1 MNLSSF
7 YNDISHVFFIILQ
20 KELRA
25 FPLILNSMEHPV
37 SRTFDLLDRYRSLFD
52 KNDALCFKQNGAWK
66 KYSTAEYI
74 ENSYNFCYGLYEAG
88 FRKGDK
94 IITVS
99 ANRPEWNFADMGM
112 SMTGVVHVPVFTS
125 LSTTEYEYIIRNC
138 GAKMIIVSDK
148 KLLRTVQPALTDP
161 GITCQ
166 LYSFDEINSVD
177 HWLSIAERG
186 RNCSDQTKQAV
197 EELKKEIVPGDFAT
211 LIYTSGTTGKPKGVM
226 LSHRNMVSNF
236 ISAASV
242 FNLKPSDKYL
252 SILPLCH
259 VGGRMGNYQTQYSGA
274 SIYYA
279 ENMGTIAINMK
290 EIQPD
295 GFDAVPR
302 VLEKF
307 YDVIIT
313 KGKNLKGIKKSLFFW
328 AVNLGLKY
336 QPFGENGWLYERRLR
351 LADKLIFSKWREAL
365 GGNVRIVGCGGASL
379 QPRLEKVF
387 WAAGIKIINMYG
399 LTETSPVITINR
411 TEKGKVKLGSVGMTI
426 EGVEVK
432 ISEDGE
438 ILCKGPNVMLGY
450 YNDPGLTASVFD
462 EEGWFRTGDIGH
474 IEDGKFLMV
483 TDRKKEIFKL
493 SNGKFIAPQIVENI
507 FKESPI
513 IDQIMVIGEHEKFAS
528 ALISPNFKF
537 FEDWKTAKKVSYS
550 NNDELITLPEVLA
563 FFSSEVS
570 KMNKRLSP
578 PERINRFRLVKD
590 EWSPATG
597 ELSPTLKL
605 RRKFIHEKYSEVVE
619 QVYNK

>member
-1 MNLSSF
+1 
-7 YNDISHVFFIILQ
+7 
-20 KELRA
+20 
-25 FPLILNSMEHPV
+25 MEHTV
-37 SRTFDLLDRYRSLFD
+37 SRTFDLLDRYRELYN
-52 KNDALCFKQNGAWK
+52 KADALCFKHNGNWQ

-74 ENSYNFCYGLYEAG
+74 EHAYSFCYGLCESG
-88 FRKGDK
+88 FRRGDK

-99 ANRPEWNFADMGM
+99 ANRPEWNFTDMGM
-112 SMTGVVHVPVFTS
+112 SMLGVVHVPVFTS
-125 LSTTEYEYIIRNC
+125 LSATEYEYIIRNS
-138 GAKMIIVSDK
+138 GARMIIISDK
-148 KLLRTVQPALTDP
+148 KLCRTLEPALTATGHSCP
-161 GITCQ
+161 AFT
-166 LYSFDEINSVD
+166 FDKIDGAAN
-177 HWLSIAERG
+177 WLDIVEKG
-186 RNCSDQTKQAV
+186 RNCSAETKQQV
-197 EELKKEIVPGDFAT
+197 EEIKKLIKPDDFAT

-242 FNLKPSDKYL
+242 FNLKPTDKYL

-259 VGGRMGNYQTQYSGA
+259 VGGRLGNYQTQFSGT

-279 ENMGTIAINMK
+279 ESMGTISINMK
-290 EIQPD
+290 EIKPD

-307 YDVIIT
+307 YDVIIS
-313 KGKNLKGIKKSLFFW
+313 KGKSLTGIKKSLFFR
-328 AVNLGLKY
+328 AVNLGLNY
-336 QPFGENGWLYERRLR
+336 QPFGENGWLYERKLR
-351 LADKLIFSKWREAL
+351 IADKLIFSKWREAL

-379 QPRLEKVF
+379 QPRLERVF

-399 LTETSPVITINR
+399 LTETSPIITINR

-432 ISEDGE
+432 ITDDGE

-450 YNDPGLTASVFD
+450 YNDPELTASVFD
-462 EEGWFRTGDIGH
+462 EEGWLHTGDIGH
-474 IEDGKFLMV
+474 IEEGKFLMV

-493 SNGKFIAPQIVENI
+493 SNGKFIAPQRVENI
-507 FKESPI
+507 FKESPA

-528 ALISPNFKF
+528 ALISPNFKY
-537 FEDWKTAKKVSYS
+537 FEDWKTSRKVNYS
-550 NNDELITLPEVLA
+550 SNDELITLPEVLQ
-563 FFSSEVS
+563 FFSSEVN

>member
-1 MNLSSF
+1 
-7 YNDISHVFFIILQ
+7 
-20 KELRA
+20 
-25 FPLILNSMEHPV
+25 MENNV
-37 SRTFDLLDRYRSLFD
+37 TRTFDLLDRYRELFSKD
-52 KNDALCFKQNGAWK
+52 DALCFKQNGAWRK
-66 KYSTAEYI
+66 FSTAEYI
-74 ENSYNFCYGLYEAG
+74 EYSYSFCYGLYESG
-88 FRKGDK
+88 FRRGDK

-99 ANRPEWNFADMGM
+99 SNRPEWNFVDMGM
-112 SMTGVVHVPVFTS
+112 SMIGVVHVPVFTS
-125 LSTTEYEYIIRNC
+125 LSVTEYEYIIRDS
-138 GAKMIIVSDK
+138 GARMIIISDK
-148 KLLRTVQPALTDP
+148 KLYRTLEPLLAETGTSCPAFT
-161 GITCQ
+161 
-166 LYSFDEINSVD
+166 FDEIEGAAS
-177 HWLSIAERG
+177 WLEIVEKG
-186 RNCSDQTKQAV
+186 RHCPASTKQEVRDGKA
-197 EELKKEIVPGDFAT
+197 LIAPDDFAT

-242 FNLKPSDKYL
+242 FNLKPEDKYL

-279 ENMGTIAINMK
+279 ESMGTIALNMK
-290 EIQPD
+290 EIRPD

-307 YDVIIT
+307 YDVIISR
-313 KGKNLKGIKKSLFFW
+313 GKNLTGIKKTLFFW
-328 AVNLGLKY
+328 AVKLGLRY
-336 QPFGENGWLYERRLR
+336 QPFGGNGWLYERKLR
-351 LADKLIFSKWREAL
+351 VADKLIFSKWREAL

-379 QPRLEKVF
+379 QPRLERVF
-387 WAAGIKIINMYG
+387 WAAGIKIVNMYG
-399 LTETSPVITINR
+399 LTETSPIITINR

-450 YNDPGLTASVFD
+450 YNDPEQTKSVFD
-462 EEGWFRTGDIGH
+462 DEGWFHTGDIGH

-528 ALISPNFKF
+528 ALISPNFKY
-537 FEDWKTAKKVSYS
+537 FEEWKTAKKVSWS
-550 NNDELITLPEVLA
+550 TNDELITLPEVLS
-563 FFSSEVS
+563 FFSAEVN
-570 KMNKRLSP
+570 KLNKRLSP
-578 PERINRFRLVKD
+578 PERINRFRLVKE

-605 RRKFIHEKYSEVVE
+605 RRKFISEKYSSVVE

>member
-1 MNLSSF
+1 
-7 YNDISHVFFIILQ
+7 
-20 KELRA
+20 
-25 FPLILNSMEHPV
+25 MENNV
-37 SRTFDLLDRYRSLFD
+37 TRTFDLLDRYRSHFD
-52 KNDALCFKQNGAWK
+52 KDDALCFKQNGAWK
-66 KYSTAEYI
+66 KFGTAEYI
-74 ENSYNFCYGLYEAG
+74 EHSYSFCYGLYEEG
-88 FRKGDK
+88 FRRGDK

-99 ANRPEWNFADMGM
+99 ASRPEWNFADMGM
-112 SMTGVVHVPVFTS
+112 SMIGVVHVPVFTS
-125 LSTTEYEYIIRNC
+125 LSASEYAYIIRNS
-138 GAKMIIVSDK
+138 GAKMIIVSDR
-148 KLLRTVQPALTDP
+148 KLYKTIQPALNDP
-161 GITCQ
+161 DLTCR
-166 LYSFDEINSVD
+166 LVSFDEIEGAT
-177 HWLSIAERG
+177 HWLEIIEKG
-186 RNCSDQTKQAV
+186 RDCTAKTKQEV
-197 EELKKEIVPGDFAT
+197 QELKQQITPDDFAT

-242 FNLKPSDKYL
+242 FNLKPTDKYL

-290 EIQPD
+290 EIRPD

-307 YDVIIT
+307 YDVIIS
-313 KGKNLKGIKKSLFFW
+313 KGKNLTGIKKTLFFW

-336 QPFGENGWLYERRLR
+336 QPFGENGWFYERKLR

-450 YNDPGLTASVFD
+450 YNDPELTASVFD

-528 ALISPNFKF
+528 ALISPNFRY

-563 FFSSEVS
+563 IFSSEVS
-570 KMNKRLSP
+570 KLNKRLSP

-605 RRKFIHEKYSEVVE
+605 RRKFIHEKYSEVVG